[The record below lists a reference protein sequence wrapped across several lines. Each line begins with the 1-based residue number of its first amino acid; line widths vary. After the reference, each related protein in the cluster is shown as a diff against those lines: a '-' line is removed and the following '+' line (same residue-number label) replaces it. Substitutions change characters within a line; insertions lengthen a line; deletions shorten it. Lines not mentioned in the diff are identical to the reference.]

1 MVLGFKS
8 QTPDIWVVTTRLE
21 QGCWWHLPPQ
31 KQFLPRGYFLKVY
44 LGSNVFKLRIR
55 SGVDIHLSGGYSIP
69 ATRLTLCSITSYGF
83 NFKPAPHQNPNR
95 CVGINHRIH
104 PKPSKP

>member
-44 LGSNVFKLRIR
+44 LGSNVFKLRILGGPNPDLVPTTVV
-55 SGVDIHLSGGYSIP
+55 GV
-69 ATRLTLCSITSYGF
+69 AR
-83 NFKPAPHQNPNR
+83 
-95 CVGINHRIH
+95 H
-104 PKPSKP
+104 PFEWWL